1 MRTFKLHADC
11 YLLENKTKSI
21 SMINSL
27 FLILFII
34 SVTICSAQQ
43 QEISKLLADSSM
55 AHASVSISIIDA
67 ATGDMIAGND
77 PDRSLTQAS
86 LMKLITT
93 AASIELLGSDH
104 TFKTVLAYSGTI
116 KKSSGILDGD
126 IIIKGGGD
134 PALGSEYFPAHYG
147 NFIEKWAD
155 EISRLGIKKI
165 KGRVVSDDS
174 YFDYQPAPSNW
185 TWEDIGQYYGT
196 GVYGVSAFD
205 NTLKIHFKTG
215 REGSVPLLTG
225 IEPAGAVIEFRN
237 YLKAWGSKDEGY
249 VFTAPYGG
257 SGWIA
262 GSIPCQKED
271 FVLKA

>member
-1 MRTFKLHADC
+1 
-11 YLLENKTKSI
+11 
-21 SMINSL
+21 MINSL

-116 KKSSGILDGD
+116 KK
-126 IIIKGGGD
+126 
-134 PALGSEYFPAHYG
+134 AQGS
-147 NFIEKWAD
+147 
-155 EISRLGIKKI
+155 LM
-165 KGRVVSDDS
+165 
-174 YFDYQPAPSNW
+174 
-185 TWEDIGQYYGT
+185 
-196 GVYGVSAFD
+196 
-205 NTLKIHFKTG
+205 
-215 REGSVPLLTG
+215 
-225 IEPAGAVIEFRN
+225 VI
-237 YLKAWGSKDEGY
+237 
-249 VFTAPYGG
+249 
-257 SGWIA
+257 
-262 GSIPCQKED
+262 
-271 FVLKA
+271 